1 MRLELSKTN
10 IDSSVNR
17 NSRKL
22 ENIYGFLTA
31 VIPLVGFIIFS
42 VLPIIISSINSFREY
57 GGIGSPYELAY
68 KIQFSG
74 MRLVIHFLTVY

>member
-57 GGIGSPYELAY
+57 D
-68 KIQFSG
+68 KK
-74 MRLVIHFLTVY
+74 RN